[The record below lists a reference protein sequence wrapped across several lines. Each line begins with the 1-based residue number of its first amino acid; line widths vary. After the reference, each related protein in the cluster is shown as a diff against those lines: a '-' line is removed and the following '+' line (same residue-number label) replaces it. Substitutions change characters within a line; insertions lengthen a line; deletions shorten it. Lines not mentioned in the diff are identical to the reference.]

1 MINAPKMLSVDDA
14 TKRYEPTLDIIRE
27 GKEINR
33 MLEQPNTLSAY
44 NRPVKK

>member
-1 MINAPKMLSVDDA
+1 MINAPKMLSVDV

>member
-1 MINAPKMLSVDDA
+1 MLSVDDA

-33 MLEQPNTLSAY
+33 MLEQPNPQFAVIKAAIY
-44 NRPVKK
+44 Q